1 MTPAILP
8 NRQLT
13 FQPYDMIAV
22 INKVKPTFSMLVFE
36 YKAYGKLNQFNAVD
50 EAIRTVQFIRNK
62 AIRLWMDGQAKSC
75 YDLNKYCAVL
85 ASEFPF
91 AHQLNSMARQAAAER
106 AWASIQRFYDNC
118 KSKISG
124 KKADAFRSGS
134 PRLGSPETTTMEKHQ
149 AGFPQFQ
156 KDNRSVE
163 YKTSGWA
170 LSNDRKSIT
179 FTDKKG
185 IGKLKLKGTRDLN
198 FYQLSQIKRVRLVK
212 RSDGYYVQFCIS
224 VDRTEILPATGKTIG
239 LDVGLAN
246 FYTDSN
252 GLEVENPRFYRVGEV
267 KLKRAQRLVSRKVKG
282 SNNRSK
288 SRIKLSRIHLEI
300 SRQRK
305 DHAVKLARCVI
316 RSNDLVAYEDLRVRN
331 MVKNHCL
338 AKSINDAG
346 WYQFRV
352 WLETFGRIFGRVTVA
367 VNPAYT
373 SQECSLCGVVV
384 KKSLSTRTHSC
395 QCGCSLGRDHNAAL
409 NILTKAIGTTGHV
422 GTSVLDT
429 ENAWGDKP
437 STLIGE
443 NLSGQGMSR
452 SQESPD
458 YINPRRLR

>member
-1 MTPAILP
+1 
-8 NRQLT
+8 
-13 FQPYDMIAV
+13 
-22 INKVKPTFSMLVFE
+22 MLVLE
-36 YKAYGKLNQFNAVD
+36 YKAYGKSNQFLAVD
-50 EAIRTVQFIRNK
+50 EAIKTVQFIRNK
-62 AIRLWMDGQAKSC
+62 AIRLWMDGGAKSC

-85 ASEFPF
+85 AKGFPF
-91 AHQLNSMARQAAAER
+91 TNQLNSMARQAAAER

-118 KSKISG
+118 KGKIAG
-124 KKADAFRSGS
+124 KK
-134 PRLGSPETTTMEKHQ
+134 
-149 AGFPQFQ
+149 GFPQFQ

-170 LSNDRKSIT
+170 LSDDRKSIT

-198 FYQLSQIKRVRLVK
+198 FYQPDQIKRVRLVK
-212 RSDGYYVQFCIS
+212 RADGYFVQFCIS
-224 VDRTEILPATGKTIG
+224 VDRREVLLATGNTIG
-239 LDVGLAN
+239 LDVGIAS

-252 GLEVENPRFYRVGEV
+252 GLEVKNPKFYRAGEV
-267 KLKRAQRLVSRKVKG
+267 KMKRAQRLVSRKVKG
-282 SNNRSK
+282 SKNRIK
-288 SRIKLSRIHLEI
+288 SRIRLGLIHLKI

-305 DHAVKLARCVI
+305 DHAVKLARNVI

-338 AKSINDAG
+338 AKSISDAG

-352 WLETFGRIFGRVTVA
+352 WLETFGRIFGRLTVA

-373 SQECSLCGVVV
+373 SQECSSCGVIV

-395 QCGCSLGRDHNAAL
+395 RCGCELGRDHNAAL

-429 ENAWGDKP
+429 VNASGDIP
-437 STLIGE
+437 STLFGA
-443 NLSGQGMSR
+443 NLKGQGASLIE
-452 SQESPD
+452 ESPD
-458 YINPRRLR
+458 F